1 MPGIR
6 IQHPTQRDVRYTVV
20 EPNIPY
26 QLPYQCTPPEFGG
39 CGSVH
44 LFKTHHLNLDATG
57 ACIVSTG
64 VYERIKDRL
73 ALDGFATVNE
83 VKKPPKMGIGMARDQ
98 RNGMWGDI
106 PIVRSPNHKEP
117 K

>member
-6 IQHPTQRDVRYTVV
+6 VQHPSQKNVRYTVV
-20 EPNIPY
+20 QPDVPY
-26 QLPYQCTPPEFGG
+26 GQPYQCTPPEFGG

-44 LFKTHHLNLDATG
+44 LFKTHHLNLDETG
-57 ACIVSTG
+57 SVIVSEG

-73 ALDGFATVNE
+73 HLDGFTTTNE
-83 VKKPPKMGIGMARDQ
+83 VKKPPKLGIGMAY
-98 RNGMWGDI
+98 GKGATPDI
-106 PIVRSPNHKEP
+106 RIVRSPHSKEP

>member
-6 IQHPTQRDVRYTVV
+6 VQHPTETNVRYTVV
-20 EPNIPY
+20 EPNVPY
-26 QLPYQCTPPEFGG
+26 GLPYQCTPPDMGG
-39 CGSVH
+39 CGAVH
-44 LFKTHHLNLDATG
+44 LFKTHHLNLDAAG

-73 ALDGFATVNE
+73 ALDGFSTTGE
-83 VKKPPKMGIGMARDQ
+83 VKKPPKLGIGMSRKKQGA
-98 RNGMWGDI
+98 WGDI
-106 PIVRSPNHKEP
+106 TIVRSPNAKEP

>member
-6 IQHPTQRDVRYTVV
+6 VQHPTQANVRYTVV

-26 QLPYQCTPPEFGG
+26 QEPYQCTPPEFGG

-44 LFKTHHLNLDATG
+44 LFKTHHLNLDDAG
-57 ACIVSTG
+57 AVIVSTG
-64 VYERIKDRL
+64 VYDRIKDRL
-73 ALDGFATVNE
+73 ALDGFVTTNE
-83 VKKPPKMGIGMARDQ
+83 VQKPPKLGIGMERKK
-98 RNGMWGDI
+98 GPTPDI
-106 PIVRSPNHKEP
+106 TIVRSPNHKEP

>member
-6 IQHPTQRDVRYTVV
+6 VQHPTQKNVRYTVV

-26 QLPYQCTPPEFGG
+26 PVPYQCTPPEFGG

-44 LFKTHHLNLDATG
+44 LFKTHHLNLDETG

-73 ALDGFATVNE
+73 ALDGYTTTNE
-83 VKKPPKMGIGMARDQ
+83 VQKPPKIGIGMSADKR
-98 RNGMWGDI
+98 GMTPDI
-106 PIVRSPNHKEP
+106 KIVRSPNAKEP
-117 K
+117 R